1 MTAGNVVDGSGQKN
15 LHRVRNTAIHV
26 ELTQGVTTSDQN
38 PGDLAEAKQLLP
50 LKHIQPLGRQI
61 Q

>member
-1 MTAGNVVDGSGQKN
+1 MALDRRTYNE
-15 LHRVRNTAIHV
+15 VRNTPIHA
-26 ELTQGVTTSDQN
+26 ELTQGVTISNQN

-50 LKHIQPLGRQI
+50 LKRILPLGRQI

>member
-1 MTAGNVVDGSGQKN
+1 MTAGSVVDGSGWKN
-15 LHRVRNTAIHV
+15 LYEVRNTAIHV
-26 ELTQGVTTSDQN
+26 ELTQGVTTSNQN

-50 LKHIQPLGRQI
+50 LKRVLPLGRQI

>member
-1 MTAGNVVDGSGQKN
+1 MTAGSVVDGSGWKN
-15 LHRVRNTAIHV
+15 PYEVRNTVIHV
-26 ELTQGVTTSDQN
+26 ELTQGVTTSNQN

-50 LKHIQPLGRQI
+50 LKRVLPLGRQI